1 MRTFSNGVQALIDSN
16 ELDFFYLIELKLNNT
31 YRFTTANYNMNY
43 NVSAGSSVY
52 PPAASDI
59 WLSDGG
65 VFSIEPPKINNIL
78 DREAY
83 RVTLIDLSDVLLEE
97 FNTNVIGKDITV
109 WLGFH
114 DSNGVAL
121 LNGNDIVQVYRGY
134 VDSPS
139 ISNDWGTKV
148 ATIEGTSPMSDLD
161 RVNSFITSRDGMDQI
176 DATDTSFDNVFV
188 DTALTVK
195 WGKV

>member
-1 MRTFSNGVQALIDSN
+1 MRTFSSGVQTLINSN
-16 ELDFFYLIELKLNNT
+16 SLDFFYLIELKLNNT
-31 YRFTTANYNMNY
+31 YRFTTAAYNMDYDNY
-43 NVSAGSSVY
+43 T
-52 PPAASDI
+52 

-65 VFSIEPPKINNIL
+65 IFSIEPPKINNIL

-83 RVTLIDLSDVLLEE
+83 KVTLIDLSDVLLEE
-97 FNTNVIGKDITV
+97 FTTNVIGKDITV

-114 DSNGVAL
+114 DPYGVAL
-121 LNGNDIVQVYRGY
+121 LNNNDIVQVYRGY
-134 VDSPS
+134 VDSPT